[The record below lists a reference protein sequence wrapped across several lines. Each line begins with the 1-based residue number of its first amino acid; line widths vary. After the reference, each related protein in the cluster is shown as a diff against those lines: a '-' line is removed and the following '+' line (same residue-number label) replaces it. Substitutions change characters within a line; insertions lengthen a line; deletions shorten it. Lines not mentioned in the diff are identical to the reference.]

1 MKLQWKWAESVNG
14 RFQRKFPLS
23 PQSLT
28 HCPPV
33 SFTKPPPASH
43 ASQEPVWR
51 RDWDQFEIFLNTTLP
66 FFTSNIK
73 QILSK
78 LSRVELLKGVG
89 KCGCWMPKNMYILCG
104 ARRIP
109 WNIGVFFSEEA
120 EVESEPGYSSDCA
133 RFSSIFVFYDIVIPL
148 WWVSRTSLDRLR
160 HRSS

>member
-33 SFTKPPPASH
+33 SFTKPLRASH

-89 KCGCWMPKNMYILCG
+89 KCGCRMPKNMKFYVVLDVFIEVLT
-104 ARRIP
+104 
-109 WNIGVFFSEEA
+109 FFSEEA
-120 EVESEPGYSSDCA
+120 EVESEPCYSSDFA
-133 RFSSIFVFYDIVIPL
+133 RFPSIFVFHDIVIPL
-148 WWVSRTSLDRLR
+148 SWVSWTSLDRLR

>member
-1 MKLQWKWAESVNG
+1 MAVFRGNSP
-14 RFQRKFPLS
+14 FPLKAS
-23 PQSLT
+23 PIAPQSVSPN
-28 HCPPV
+28 HFAPPM
-33 SFTKPPPASH
+33 PAKSL
-43 ASQEPVWR
+43 SGGETR
-51 RDWDQFEIFLNTTLP
+51 TSLKIFWTQLCL

-78 LSRVELLKGVG
+78 LPRVELLKGVG

-109 WNIGVFFSEEA
+109 WNIEVFFSEEA

>member
-23 PQSLT
+23 PQSLN

-33 SFTKPPPASH
+33 SFTKPLRASH
-43 ASQEPVWR
+43 ANQEPVWR
-51 RDWDQFEIFLNTTLP
+51 RDWDQLENFLNTTLP

-78 LSRVELLKGVG
+78 LPRVELLKGVG

-109 WNIGVFFSEEA
+109 WNIEVFFSEEA